1 MRIRRGVAVCA
12 ALVAAGLPAAG
23 CGSGTEDER
32 GGTVGEANESGR
44 GRPGAEAKPPTSAP
58 RVPGV
63 DASADPNRLFTET
76 QLEKALLDG
85 DELPGGGREVWSA
98 RGTFNQVAR
107 VPDGGDLWADCP
119 AAVTGD
125 IAELWAFRAPSV
137 VRHLIPDDRKA
148 AAGGGGIRPEVL
160 LSMTRERA
168 DRYLD
173 LTRALYKSCPRTAV
187 DAEAG
192 PPHTYRYTADDVELG
207 DDAFVET
214 SQSKDAD
221 AEQENVADQGPS
233 YRVYVRLGGVIVTSG
248 DWKDRAAA
256 LAAAAKAAEKVR
268 TQLYAKP

>member
-1 MRIRRGVAVCA
+1 MRIRRGVAACA

-23 CGSGTEDER
+23 CGSGAGDER
-32 GGTVGEANESGR
+32 GGTAGESGK
-44 GRPGAEAKPPTSAP
+44 GRPGAEAKPSMSAP

-63 DASADPNRLFTET
+63 DESADPARLFTEA

-107 VPDGGDLWADCP
+107 IPEGGALWADCP
-119 AAVTGD
+119 AAVEGD

-137 VRHLIPDDRKA
+137 VRHLVPGDRKA

-168 DRYLD
+168 DRYLA
-173 LTRALYKSCPRTAV
+173 LRRALYRSCPRTAV

-192 PPHTYRYTADDVELG
+192 PPHTYRYTVDDVELG
-207 DDAFVET
+207 DDAFVEAA
-214 SQSKDAD
+214 QSKEAD
-221 AEQENVADQGPS
+221 AELEDAADRGPS
-233 YRVYVRLGGVIVTSG
+233 YQVYVRLGGVIVTSG

-268 TQLYAKP
+268 TTLYAGA

>member
-1 MRIRRGVAVCA
+1 MRIRRGVAACA

-32 GGTVGEANESGR
+32 GGTAGEASESGR
-44 GRPGAEAKPPTSAP
+44 GRPGAEAKPATSAP

-76 QLEKALLDG
+76 QLAKALLDG

-107 VPDGGDLWADCP
+107 VPDGGGLWADCP

-173 LTRALYKSCPRTAV
+173 LRRALYKSCPRTAV

-192 PPHTYRYTADDVELG
+192 PPHTYRYTAEDVELG

-221 AEQENVADQGPS
+221 AEQENVADKGPS
-233 YRVYVRLGGVIVTSG
+233 YQVYVRLGGVIVTSG
-248 DWKDRAAA
+248 DWKDRDAA